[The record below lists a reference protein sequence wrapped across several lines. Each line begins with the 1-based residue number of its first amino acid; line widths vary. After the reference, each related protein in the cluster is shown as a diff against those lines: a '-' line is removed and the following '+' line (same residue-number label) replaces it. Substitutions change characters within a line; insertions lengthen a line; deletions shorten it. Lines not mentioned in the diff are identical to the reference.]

1 MIQRFQVGKR
11 LSEMAI
17 YNGVAYLAGQVPED
31 DSQDMYGQT
40 KQVLAEIDKWLAQA
54 GTNKS
59 RILMAQVFV
68 SNMIEFDEMNRA
80 WDEWVAEG
88 NAPPRAAVEAKL
100 ANPNWKV
107 EIVREALLMNI
118 LIILSNSFLFKKSF
132 INIMLCFFH

>member
-40 KQVLAEIDKWLAQA
+40 KQVLAEIDKWLA
-54 GTNKS
+54 NKS

-107 EIVREALLMNI
+107 EIVVTATI
-118 LIILSNSFLFKKSF
+118 
-132 INIMLCFFH
+132 